1 MFSKSSPAHEAY
13 MHDNYYYY
21 FVAMPVIVIGLKSA
35 ACAKRT

>member
-13 MHDNYYYY
+13 MHDNYYY